1 MGVGWGKKY
10 HCCFFVFGRVPTI
23 LNAWSP
29 HKIQQHL
36 PYIPHY
42 PHRAKAIVRKNK
54 YHCLFLFRRVPII
67 INAWSPHKIRSSKK
81 RKNRE
86 PHLAHQAV
94 KIQSRSKWPL
104 EPAPSHRGARNGCS
118 STPRSRRGARN
129 DCSSPPRS
137 RRWLEMAIRSRWS
150 ASPNLR
156 YIANVRLPTD
166 WKCSVWTFIFPSF
179 LTHHLVERTL
189 QKCTCLKML
198 TRGSTRPCLHH
209 FVQK

>member
-1 MGVGWGKKY
+1 MGA
-10 HCCFFVFGRVPTI
+10 P
-23 LNAWSP
+23 
-29 HKIQQHL
+29 
-36 PYIPHY
+36 
-42 PHRAKAIVRKNK
+42 
-54 YHCLFLFRRVPII
+54 
-67 INAWSPHKIRSSKK
+67 
-81 RKNRE
+81 E
-86 PHLAHQAV
+86 PL
-94 KIQSRSKWPL
+94 
-104 EPAPSHRGARNGCS
+104 GARNGCS

-129 DCSSPPRS
+129 DCSSPPQS

-179 LTHHLVERTL
+179 FTHHLVERTL

-209 FVQK
+209 FVQKRKTDHARTTHPYKKQFDPSKKHLLRQLSAEIKQNPCTN